1 MISPRRKSHV
11 KTQLGLKKVQVVAL
25 RCEAQRAV
33 FSRCPFKGY
42 HDILYAKIILQ
53 FYKDC
58 DIDCDIYV

>member
-1 MISPRRKSHV
+1 M